1 MGLRKSI
8 VLVTVDCLR
17 ADHVGFMG
25 YPRPVTPFLD
35 SLAQDGVV
43 FSDAIVTGAP
53 TYFSLPGIFA
63 SRYPLSLGREILG
76 IAPGE
81 PTLTTALH
89 ATGAKTAAFLAGNP
103 YLSPRFGYEQG
114 FDRFKDFLDAAIP
127 EESVLATSPENQS
140 LSSWNRRIETLSHKT
155 PLTTAAY
162 DELYFWYCQWVA
174 GRQELAMDQL
184 RRYPAA
190 DVVMDQAC
198 SWLRDLGD
206 SHFFL
211 WVHLMDPHNPYF
223 PPQEALS
230 ALGDT
235 ELTAR
240 RARVVNAFWRRSDVG
255 PQRMQRYREEIVSL
269 YDAGVY
275 WVDKQ
280 ISRLVDALQQLQRW
294 DETVLVVTADHGE
307 EFLEHGARYHSPENL
322 PEQLIH
328 VPLLLRAPG
337 LAGAR
342 ISRRPFSLIHLAPTL
357 LEAVGVAVPDSFQGR
372 SCWEQ
377 ISAGSL
383 PDEPAIAESA
393 GEGANPLRRDD
404 AIRPRVLAVRDSRFK
419 LIIRFGEKTDY
430 LYDLKSDPGEKSPI
444 PSSTL
449 VGDRARLLRVAHAHL
464 QKIRQNRNA
473 DFVLDARLRE
483 IKQSIATKCG

>member
-1 MGLRKSI
+1 MGIRKSI

-35 SLAQDGVV
+35 SLTPNSAV

-53 TYFSLPGIFA
+53 TYFSLPGILA

-81 PTLTTALH
+81 STLTTALH
-89 ATGAKTAAFLAGNP
+89 AAGAKTGAFLAGNP
-103 YLSPRFGYEQG
+103 YLSPRFGYQQG
-114 FDRFKDFLDAAIP
+114 FDCFKDFLDSPFAG
-127 EESVLATSPENQS
+127 ESVLATTPENQS
-140 LSSWNRRIETLSHKT
+140 ASNWNRRIEALSRKT

-174 GRQELAMDQL
+174 GRQELSPDQL

-190 DVVMDQAC
+190 DVVIDQAT
-198 SWLRDLGD
+198 SWLRELGD
-206 SHFFL
+206 EQFFL

-235 ELTAR
+235 KLTAR

-255 PQRMQRYREEIVSL
+255 AQRLQRYCEEIVSL

-280 ISRLVDALQQLQRW
+280 ISRLVGALQQLRRW

-307 EFLEHGARYHSPENL
+307 EFLEHGDRYHSPENL
-322 PEQLIH
+322 PEELIH

-337 LAGAR
+337 LSGSR
-342 ISRRPFSLIHLAPTL
+342 ISQRPFSLIHLAPTL
-357 LEAVGVAVPDSFQGR
+357 LEAVGVSVPDTFQGR
-372 SCWEQ
+372 SCWQQ
-377 ISAGSL
+377 ISEGSL

-393 GEGANPLRRDD
+393 GEGDNPLRRDD

-419 LIIRFGEKTDY
+419 LIIRFGEKVDY
-430 LYDLKSDPGEKSPI
+430 LYDLDSDPGEDFPL
-444 PSSTL
+444 PLAAL
-449 VGDRARLLRVAHAHL
+449 VGERARLLRVAHAHL
-464 QKIRQNRNA
+464 QKSRQNRNA
-473 DFVLDARLRE
+473 DFVFGARLRE
-483 IKQSIATKCG
+483 IKQSIGAKCG

>member
-1 MGLRKSI
+1 MGIRKSI

-35 SLAQDGVV
+35 SLAPNSAV

-53 TYFSLPGIFA
+53 TYFSLPGILA
-63 SRYPLSLGREILG
+63 SRYPLTLGREILG
-76 IAPGE
+76 IAPSE

-89 ATGAKTAAFLAGNP
+89 AAGAKTAAFLAGNP
-103 YLSPRFGYEQG
+103 YLSPRFGYQQG

-127 EESVLATSPENQS
+127 GESMLATTPENQS
-140 LSSWNRRIETLSHKT
+140 LSSWNRRIEALSHKT
-155 PLTTAAY
+155 LLTTAAY

-174 GRQELAMDQL
+174 GRQDFSPDQL

-190 DVVMDQAC
+190 DVVVDQAS
-198 SWLRDLGD
+198 SWLRDLG
-206 SHFFL
+206 SEPFFL
-211 WVHLMDPHNPYF
+211 WIHLMDPHNPYF

-240 RARVVNAFWRRSDVG
+240 RARVVNAFWRRSDIG
-255 PQRMQRYREEIVSL
+255 PQRFQRYRKEIVAL

-275 WVDKQ
+275 WVDNQ
-280 ISRLVDALQQLQRW
+280 ISRLVGALQHLQRW

-307 EFLEHGARYHSPENL
+307 EFLEHGARYHSPESL

-337 LAGAR
+337 LTGSR
-342 ISRRPFSLIHLAPTL
+342 ISHRPFSLIHLAPTL
-357 LEAVGVAVPDSFQGR
+357 LEAVGLAVPDSFQGR
-372 SCWEQ
+372 SRWEQ
-377 ISAGSL
+377 ISTGSL

-393 GEGANPLRRDD
+393 GEGDNPLRRDD
-404 AIRPRVLAVRDSRFK
+404 AIRPRVLAVRDGRFK
-419 LIIRFGEKTDY
+419 LIVHFKEKSDY
-430 LYDLKSDPGEKSPI
+430 LFDLKSDPGEKSPL
-444 PSSTL
+444 PAGTL
-449 VGDRARLLRVAHAHL
+449 VGERARLLRVAHTHL
-464 QKIRQNRNA
+464 QKIRQSRNA

>member
-1 MGLRKSI
+1 MGIRKSI
-8 VLVTVDCLR
+8 VLITVDCLR

-35 SLAQDGVV
+35 SLAPNSVV

-76 IAPGE
+76 IAPSE
-81 PTLTTALH
+81 PTLATALH
-89 ATGAKTAAFLAGNP
+89 AAGAKTAAFLAGNP

-114 FDRFKDFLDAAIP
+114 FDRFKDFLSAIP
-127 EESVLATSPENQS
+127 GKSVLATTPENQR
-140 LSSWNRRIETLSHKT
+140 LSSWNRRIEALSHKT
-155 PLTTAAY
+155 PLTAAAY
-162 DELYFWYCQWVA
+162 DEVYFWYCQWVA
-174 GRQELAMDQL
+174 GRQQFALDQL

-198 SWLRDLGD
+198 SWLRDLGQE
-206 SHFFL
+206 HFFL

-235 ELTAR
+235 ALTAR
-240 RARVVNAFWRRSDVG
+240 RARSVNAFWRRSDVG
-255 PQRMQRYREEIVSL
+255 PHRLQQYREEIVSL

-280 ISRLVDALQQLQRW
+280 MSRLAETLQQLQKWR
-294 DETVLVVTADHGE
+294 ETVLVVTADHGE
-307 EFLEHGARYHSPENL
+307 EFLEHGGARYHSPENL

-337 LAGAR
+337 LSGSR
-342 ISRRPFSLIHLAPTL
+342 ISQQPFSLIHLAPTL
-357 LEAVGVAVPDSFQGR
+357 LEAVGVPVPDNFQGR
-372 SCWEQ
+372 SRWEQ
-377 ISAGSL
+377 ISAGTL

-393 GEGANPLRRDD
+393 GEGDNPLKRNDG
-404 AIRPRVLAVRDSRFK
+404 IRPRVLAVRDSRFK
-419 LIIRFGEKTDY
+419 LVTRFGEKADY
-430 LYDLKSDPGEKSPI
+430 LYDLNSDPEEKSPL
-444 PSSTL
+444 PPGTL
-449 VGDRARLLRVAHAHL
+449 IGERARLLRVAHAHL
-464 QKIRQNRNA
+464 QKSRQNRNA
-473 DFVLDARLRE
+473 EFVLDARLRE